1 MSKAGKSGD
10 TGKSGDSIPNPHFAR
25 ILLQEDKFYFC
36 LYIQGVCILHS
47 HSLQPSFLYE
57 MVNEGYLEA
66 MGTRRFV
73 QHAFFQS
80 HFHLDIH

>member
-1 MSKAGKSGD
+1 MFSDAGSTPAASTIIQLITRFSGIFLRE
-10 TGKSGDSIPNPHFAR
+10 GGFC
-25 ILLQEDKFYFC
+25 FYP
-36 LYIQGVCILHS
+36 YIQGVCILHS

-80 HFHLDIH
+80 HFRLDIH